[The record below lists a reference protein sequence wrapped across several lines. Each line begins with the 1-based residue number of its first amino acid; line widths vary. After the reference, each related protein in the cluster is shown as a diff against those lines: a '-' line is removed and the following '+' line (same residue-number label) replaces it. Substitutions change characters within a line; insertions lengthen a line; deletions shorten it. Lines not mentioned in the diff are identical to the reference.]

1 MSIKSNNQISVSF
14 VNVTMKNI
22 NEITDDIYEC
32 LMDEDYIQM
41 NLKIKELNSIL
52 REIQKLSEHEIQT

>member
-1 MSIKSNNQISVSF
+1 MSKNNISVSF

-32 LMDEDYIQM
+32 LMDEDYIEM
-41 NLKIKELNSIL
+41 NRKIKDLNSIL
-52 REIQKLSEHEIQT
+52 REIQKLSEYGI

>member
-1 MSIKSNNQISVSF
+1 
-14 VNVTMKNI
+14 MKNI

>member
-14 VNVTMKNI
+14 VNFTMKNI